1 MRVIGVQN
9 PKIKSPADQG
19 EVSGAG
25 ERALGEEPPF
35 RDLLQGMGEIHN
47 RRCACRGL

>member
-1 MRVIGVQN
+1 MAGLL
-9 PKIKSPADQG
+9 KIKSPADQG

-35 RDLLQGMGEIHN
+35 RDLLQGMGEIHD
-47 RRCACRGL
+47 RRCACREL